1 MDRRTA
7 LISAASVVGVVL
19 AGATAVGANIGILDQ
34 ADNSGIGELSAAAD
48 TTAVEPR
55 VIDVQLDPQSPSPTI
70 VRLDTADTADTEA
83 SDDTAPQPFI
93 VEDAGVVSLEATA
106 DGIRISEVT
115 PNGGWTWI
123 DNEPGD
129 GTVSITFDSDDAT
142 YVFTASLAEDGSV
155 LAAVEQPIIQIVTKP
170 APTSSSD
177 GSAAAPDGDHDDDEF
192 DDHEYEY
199 DDAEYDDDEY
209 EDDEDDEHEDED
221 EEEDEDDD
229 HDEDEDE
236 DDDDE
241 DDEHEGRDD
250 DD

>member
-55 VIDVQLDPQSPSPTI
+55 VIDVPLDPQSPSPTI

-177 GSAAAPDGDHDDDEF
+177 GSAAAPDDDDEYDDDEY

-199 DDAEYDDDEY
+199 EDEYDDHENDED
-209 EDDEDDEHEDED
+209 EDEEDDEHEED
-221 EEEDEDDD
+221 EEDEEDEVDE
-229 HDEDEDE
+229 EDEE
-236 DDDDE
+236 D

>member
-48 TTAVEPR
+48 TTPVEPP

-177 GSAAAPDGDHDDDEF
+177 GSAAAPDDDHEYDDDEYDDDEYDDDEY

-199 DDAEYDDDEY
+199 EY
-209 EDDEDDEHEDED
+209 EYEY
-221 EEEDEDDD
+221 EDEDDD
-229 HDEDEDE
+229 HEDDEDEEDEDE
-236 DDDDE
+236 EDE
-241 DDEHEGRDD
+241 EDDDEHEGRDD